1 MSIIVGT
8 FQGGENAE
16 KAVTAIR
23 EKGVTDEE
31 ISIVG
36 REEAFQT
43 EEDDEGAKGDLTYTD
58 QDVSDGAITGGTIG
72 AIGGLMAGAG
82 ALAIPGIGPVVAAG
96 PIAAGLSGAFAGG
109 VAGGLLDMGIPEER
123 GRHFQEKIKQ
133 GHILT
138 IVNADSTNVNDISSI
153 LRRYGAQDVEAH

>member
-8 FQGGENAE
+8 FQEGEQAE
-16 KAVTAIR
+16 RAVQSIR
-23 EKGVTDEE
+23 EQGVTDDQ

-43 EEDDEGAKGDLTYTD
+43 QEQEGEEGDNLTYSD
-58 QDVSDGAITGGTIG
+58 QDVSDGAITGGALG
-72 AIGGLMAGAG
+72 ALGGLMAGAG
-82 ALAIPGIGPVVAAG
+82 ALAIPGIGPIVAAG

-123 GRHFQEKIKQ
+123 GRHYEEQIKE

-138 IVNADSTNVNDISSI
+138 IIDAGPTNVNDISSI
-153 LRRYGAQDVEAH
+153 LRRHGAQDVEAH